1 MSEAAGPREQVD
13 ELLARLGDERLSR
26 RERGRLLVRLTG
38 LLVGAARSA
47 GGRAAFGGSWLV
59 DTVAAYA
66 PHIPVRDHLTLRQH
80 HGGRSGEELAE
91 SLVAAATRVTAG
103 IGAAGGAVTAAEL
116 AAPPSLLLAPVQVAA
131 ETLAVV
137 AVELKLVAELHVVY
151 GRAPLGTRTQVAS
164 TYLMSWVT
172 RRSVDAQADAGSLAA
187 GLGAAARRQLR
198 QRVLRRLGRNVTTLA
213 PFLAGAVAGAEL
225 NRRSTRE
232 LGEQL
237 IKDLRRHR

>member
-1 MSEAAGPREQVD
+1 MTEAAGPREQVED
-13 ELLARLGDERLSR
+13 LLGRLGDERLTR
-26 RERGRLLVRLTG
+26 RERGQLLVRLAG
-38 LLVGAARSA
+38 LLAGAARSA

-66 PHIPVRDHLTLRQH
+66 PHVPVRDLLTLREH
-80 HGGRSGEELAE
+80 HGGLSGEELAQ
-91 SLVAAATRVTAG
+91 SLVASATRTTAA
-103 IGAAGGAVTAAEL
+103 IGAAGGAVAAAEM
-116 AAPPSLLLAPVQVAA
+116 AAPPSLLLAPLQVAA

-151 GRAPLGTRTQVAS
+151 GRAPLGTRGQVA
-164 TYLMSWVT
+164 TAYLLSWVT
-172 RRSVDAQADAGSLAA
+172 RRSVEAQAEAGSLAA
-187 GLGAAARRQLR
+187 GLGVAARRQLR

-237 IKDLRRHR
+237 VGDLRRRH